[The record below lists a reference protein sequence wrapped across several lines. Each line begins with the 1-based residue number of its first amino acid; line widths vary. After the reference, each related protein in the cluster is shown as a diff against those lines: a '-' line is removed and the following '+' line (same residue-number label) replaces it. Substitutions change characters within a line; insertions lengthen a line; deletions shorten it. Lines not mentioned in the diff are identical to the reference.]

1 MYSLLIQANGTSLN
15 TKKNSKKIRKILRK
29 TGFLEVKSPFPT
41 MSRTLFVVRRRDGV
55 GWQLVC
61 CWCFPFLTRS
71 TLADILLIHS
81 AKWKQACRD
90 RKMKKL
96 NCTMIVCLR
105 LEKWRKLR
113 YLPRIC
119 KRITKHCQRHSGPRL
134 SARVT
139 SVKATKLLS
148 ASQLERLGPIDRTP
162 GTPGSGKRIL

>member
-41 MSRTLFVVRRRDGV
+41 MSRTLFVVTRRDGV

-90 RKMKKL
+90 RKMQKL

-105 LEKWRKLR
+105 LEKWR
-113 YLPRIC
+113 YLTIIC
-119 KRITKHCQRHSGPRL
+119 KRITKHCQRHNGPRL
-134 SARVT
+134 LSL
-139 SVKATKLLS
+139 KLELS
-148 ASQLERLGPIDRTP
+148 LWNTNS
-162 GTPGSGKRIL
+162 K